1 MLINNLV
8 DKRIEDLN
16 DEQAQAII
24 GGNRQPND
32 AEVKFLEE
40 IMGKR
45 GVLF

>member
-1 MLINNLV
+1 MLQNELV
-8 DKRIEDLN
+8 DNRIEDLN

-32 AEVKFLEE
+32 ADVKFFEE